1 MKNKKIIVRD
11 IGVSSFSD
19 AWKYQE
25 DIFKK
30 IIDLKIQNRSSTYS
44 GRNKR
49 RNASKRFPFT
59 YHRSEEY

>member
-19 AWKYQE
+19 AWEYQE

-30 IIDLKIQNRSSTYS
+30 IIDLKIQNRSSL
-44 GRNKR
+44 NK
-49 RNASKRFPFT
+49 SKPKIF
-59 YHRSEEY
+59 